1 MGRVVRILV
10 LLGILV
16 VIVFVMMVGVLFL
29 LSGGN
34 ISDFVQDTLI
44 GFRLTAREDDLNSAY
59 SSDTTP
65 ILFTIE
71 SGDSPRA
78 IAERLRAAELI
89 RDSDLFVDYV
99 QANDFDTRLRS
110 GDYYLYR
117 TQTTAEI
124 AQTLVAPN
132 STLIVFTVLPG
143 MRIEEVAEM
152 ITADPRIPFSGA
164 DFLASIAAGS
174 AVDPAFAGFV
184 GLPAGAS
191 LEGFLF
197 PATYQLP
204 LNVTPVMLRDLLL
217 QRFITDVDNQM
228 TADAATQG
236 WSLYQVVTLASIV
249 ERESLIPEEDARI
262 ASVYRNR
269 LDIDMLL
276 QADPTVQYGLNNI
289 RGSWWAQITQAD
301 YIDVNSTY
309 NTYLYG
315 GLPPGPIASPS
326 LSAIRAVIYPEDTD
340 YIFFR
345 ARCDGSGL
353 HEFAVTFE
361 EHEANACSS

>member
-1 MGRVVRILV
+1 LI
-10 LLGILV
+10 IIAV
-16 VIVFVMMVGVLFL
+16 VIMMGVLFV

-34 ISDFVQDTLI
+34 IGDFVQDTLVS
-44 GFRLTAREDDLNSAY
+44 FRLSGREDDLNSAY

-65 ILFTIE
+65 ILITIA

-78 IAERLRAAELI
+78 IAEKLRAAQLI
-89 RDSDLFVDYV
+89 RDVDLFVDYV
-99 QANDFDTRLRS
+99 QVNDFDTRLRS

-124 AQTLVAPN
+124 AQTLVDPN
-132 STLIVFTVLPG
+132 STLIVFTILPG
-143 MRIEEVAEM
+143 MRIEEIADI
-152 ITADPRIPFSGA
+152 ITRDPRIPFSGA
-164 DFLASIAAGS
+164 DFLASVGAGAAL
-174 AVDPAFAGFV
+174 DPAFAGFV

-204 LNVTPVMLRDLLL
+204 LNVTALMLRDLLT
-217 QRFITDVDNQM
+217 QRFITEVNNQM
-228 TADAATQG
+228 IADAATQD

-249 ERESLIPEEDARI
+249 ERESLRPEEDARI

-269 LDIDMLL
+269 LDIAMLL
-276 QADPTVQYGLNNI
+276 QADPTVQYGLNNT
-289 RGSWWAQITQAD
+289 RGSWWAQITQSD
-301 YIDVNSTY
+301 YVNVNSTY
-309 NTYLYG
+309 NTYLYS

-353 HEFAVTFE
+353 HEFAITFE